1 MRWLDGITDSMDLSF
16 GKLWDLVIDRETRQ
30 VAVHGM
36 EELDRT
42 EWLSNNNIQG
52 THSGRNLGCWS
63 SLVRGLVGEG
73 SRSVKRFFP
82 V

>member
-1 MRWLDGITDSMDLSF
+1 MRWLDGITDSMNMSLS
-16 GKLWDLVIDRETRQ
+16 KLREIVKDRETRQ